1 MPSHRHKITEENR
14 WRHEENMANLE
25 QALGLS
31 LDRHELDDHHV
42 RTAHTTTISCITPA
56 YASTLPAGLWL
67 LRCCGWGCDRAE

>member
-42 RTAHTTTISCITPA
+42 RTAHTTISCITSIRVNA
-56 YASTLPAGLWL
+56 ACRAVAVALLWL
-67 LRCCGWGCDRAE
+67 GV

>member
-42 RTAHTTTISCITPA
+42 RTAHTTIISCITSIRVNA
-56 YASTLPAGLWL
+56 ACRAVTVASLWL
-67 LRCCGWGCDRAE
+67 GV

>member
-1 MPSHRHKITEENR
+1 MPSHRHKITEDNR

-42 RTAHTTTISCITPA
+42 RATAHTTTTSCITSIHA
-56 YASTLPAGLWL
+56 NAACRAVAVALLWL
-67 LRCCGWGCDRAE
+67 GV

>member
-42 RTAHTTTISCITPA
+42 RTAHTTTITCITSIRVNA
-56 YASTLPAGLWL
+56 VCRAVASLWL
-67 LRCCGWGCDRAE
+67 GV